1 MAPTTTRPTS
11 YTLTRTPHQVGAGEP
26 PQEPELLETYIDG
39 RDGSAWT
46 GGYLRHEIGDAQVV
60 PAYVAEIVMG
70 DPGLRKHYRCDPPFA
85 FEPETFTETHD
96 APIVA
101 PDADE

>member
-1 MAPTTTRPTS
+1 
-11 YTLTRTPHQVGAGEP
+11 
-26 PQEPELLETYIDG
+26 
-39 RDGSAWT
+39 
-46 GGYLRHEIGDAQVV
+46 
-60 PAYVAEIVMG
+60 VMG